1 MALVQ
6 VNSSLTCFYEVL
18 YEQWDGFRPDS
29 LTIHEIKF
37 LAFLLQ
43 NPSIYVSCLV
53 LLCSSSQSSKQGFET
68 TVRISLSLASC
79 WARLTLG

>member
-29 LTIHEIKF
+29 LTIHKIKY
-37 LAFLLQ
+37 LAFLLE
-43 NPSIYVSCLV
+43 NPSIYLGCLV
-53 LLCSSSQSSKQGFET
+53 LFVQ
-68 TVRISLSLASC
+68 
-79 WARLTLG
+79 